1 MKTVQ
6 KLIII
11 TFAAAAALCVPAM
24 AERRDTK
31 FYVIPEIGIVKLSD
45 YCDSLEG
52 VTPTTCEDS
61 EIGFGIAG
69 GYSFHEFISA
79 EFGVRLGSGY
89 DGTASV
95 TLMVPNLINGAL
107 PLVPVPGTA
116 TAELS
121 YNSFSL
127 GGRVNYPIGDS
138 GFGVT
143 GKAGFHRWSSEVDI
157 SASPTALMTPLTPT
171 GNVTINST
179 LKDNGFDF
187 YGGIGANYAVTDDIL
202 AQGEY
207 TFYSY
212 GGDSFDDS
220 AHAFTGSVVWH
231 F

>member
-89 DGTASV
+89 DGTAPV
-95 TLMVPNLINGAL
+95 TVSTGIPNLENI
-107 PLVPVPGTA
+107 PGTA

-138 GFGVT
+138 RFGVT

-157 SASPTALMTPLTPT
+157 SASATLLATPPAPV
-171 GNVTINST
+171 GGMNVTQNTTI
-179 LKDNGFDF
+179 KDNGFDF
-187 YGGIGANYAVTDDIL
+187 YGGIGANYAVSDDIL

>member
-1 MKTVQ
+1 MKTAQ

-31 FYVIPEIGIVKLSD
+31 FYVIPEVGIVQLSD
-45 YCDSLEG
+45 YCDNF
-52 VTPTTCEDS
+52 TTCEDS

-79 EFGVRLGSGY
+79 EFGFRLGSGY
-89 DGTASV
+89 DGTAS
-95 TLMVPNLINGAL
+95 LMITTPMVGNIPPMEI
-107 PLVPVPGTA
+107 PGTA

-127 GGRVNYPIGDS
+127 GGRINYPIGDS

-143 GKAGFHRWSSEVDI
+143 GKAGFHRWSSEVDG
-157 SASPTALMTPLTPT
+157 SFSGMVASPET
-171 GNVTINST
+171 TINT
-179 LKDNGFDF
+179 TVKDNGIDF

-212 GGDSFDDS
+212 GGDVFDDS

>member
-11 TFAAAAALCVPAM
+11 TFAAAAALCAPAM

-89 DGTASV
+89 DASTSTMV
-95 TLMVPNLINGAL
+95 TVPNPINSSLSVSAQ
-107 PLVPVPGTA
+107 GTA
-116 TAELS
+116 TGELS

-138 GFGVT
+138 RFGVT
-143 GKAGFHRWSSEVDI
+143 GKAGFHR
-157 SASPTALMTPLTPT
+157 
-171 GNVTINST
+171 
-179 LKDNGFDF
+179 
-187 YGGIGANYAVTDDIL
+187 
-202 AQGEY
+202 
-207 TFYSY
+207 
-212 GGDSFDDS
+212 
-220 AHAFTGSVVWH
+220 
-231 F
+231 

>member
-11 TFAAAAALCVPAM
+11 TFAAAALCVPAM

-31 FYVIPEIGIVKLSD
+31 FYVIPEISIVQLSD

-89 DGTASV
+89 DGTASM
-95 TLMVPNLINGAL
+95 TLMVPAL
-107 PLVPVPGTA
+107 GGGSPQQVPGTA

-157 SASPTALMTPLTPT
+157 SASPDTDMLPSELSSMNFTQNTT
-171 GNVTINST
+171 V
-179 LKDNGFDF
+179 KDNGFDF
-187 YGGIGANYAVTDDIL
+187 YGGIGANYVVTDDIL

-220 AHAFTGSVVWH
+220 AHAFSGSVVWH

>member
-31 FYVIPEIGIVKLSD
+31 FYAIPEIGIVKLSD

-95 TLMVPNLINGAL
+95 AVMIPAGIVPGNNI
-107 PLVPVPGTA
+107 PGTA

-138 GFGVT
+138 RFGVT

-157 SASPTALMTPLTPT
+157 SLSGQLTVPIPMDIT
-171 GNVTINST
+171 RNTTI
-179 LKDNGFDF
+179 KDNGFDF
-187 YGGIGANYAVTDDIL
+187 YGGIGANYVVSDDIL

-207 TFYSY
+207 TFYRY
-212 GGDSFDDS
+212 GGDIFDDS
-220 AHAFTGSVVWH
+220 AHAYTGSVVWH

>member
-1 MKTVQ
+1 MKNNSK
-6 KLIII
+6 KL
-11 TFAAAAALCVPAM
+11 FALAAAAALCAPAM

-45 YCDSLEG
+45 YCDSVEG
-52 VTPTTCEDS
+52 VSPTSCEDS

-69 GYSFHEFISA
+69 GYSFHEFIAA
-79 EFGVRLGSGY
+79 EFGARFGSGY
-89 DGTASV
+89 DASASV
-95 TLMVPNLINGAL
+95 MVPTGVTAL
-107 PLVPVPGTA
+107 PNIPGTA
-116 TAELS
+116 TGELS

-138 GFGVT
+138 DFGLT
-143 GKAGFHRWSSEVDI
+143 GKAGFHRWSSEADI
-157 SASPTALMTPLTPT
+157 SASATLPANLGGT
-171 GNVTINST
+171 NVTMNST
-179 LKDNGFDF
+179 VKDNGIDF
-187 YGGIGANYAVTDDIL
+187 YGGVGANYAVTDDIL

-212 GGDSFDDS
+212 GGDVFDDT